1 LVSELPERTHLGF
14 NWAGWRLALIGV
26 AVGTVLG
33 LRMQIRF
40 GGHATGGE
48 AAFFILPVFL
58 VMPIAVILLL
68 ISLATRPPRAYRFY
82 AVAVGIAAWVTAL
95 TDGMPIYMLEPMTDE
110 MFIVTIL
117 MWLTAALFVLTP
129 FLKPRPVT

>member
-1 LVSELPERTHLGF
+1 MSEPARTRLGF
-14 NWAGWRLALIGV
+14 SRTGWLLALIGI
-26 AVGTVLG
+26 AVGAVLG
-33 LRMQIRF
+33 LMMQIRF

-48 AAFFILPVFL
+48 DVILLLPVFF

-82 AVAVGIAAWVTAL
+82 AVAVGIAAWVTTL
-95 TDGMPIYMLEPMTDE
+95 TQGMPILMLEPMADE

-117 MWLTAALFVLTP
+117 MWLTLALFVLTP
-129 FLKPRPVT
+129 FIKPRPAQ

>member
-1 LVSELPERTHLGF
+1 LPERTHLGF

-48 AAFFILPVFL
+48 AAFF
-58 VMPIAVILLL
+58 
-68 ISLATRPPRAYRFY
+68 
-82 AVAVGIAAWVTAL
+82 
-95 TDGMPIYMLEPMTDE
+95 MTDE